1 MEVKLISMKKVL
13 VIVSVLFASIASKAQ
28 SNAIQN
34 LWAFAKGIMYGKEL
48 RGPDGAP
55 VQRNDTAYFLYMEIK
70 GLQKP
75 EITSISYR
83 NKNFSPAVYEETGR
97 EVTPGLHH
105 ATGKAVL
112 IRKKAGNSLWRIEL
126 HPPGTTPASGSP
138 SDKMIIKGKANKKAF
153 TLSVKE
159 VTLLES
165 DIVG

>member
-48 RGPDGAP
+48 RGPDGTP

-83 NKNFSPAVYEETGR
+83 NKNFSPAVRIKNKLAALLPEFSASILQSQKRGR
-97 EVTPGLHH
+97 KTFMC
-105 ATGKAVL
+105 VL
-112 IRKKAGNSLWRIEL
+112 C
-126 HPPGTTPASGSP
+126 
-138 SDKMIIKGKANKKAF
+138 
-153 TLSVKE
+153 
-159 VTLLES
+159 
-165 DIVG
+165 